1 MDAKIT
7 ISGREIPVRK
17 TGGTV
22 LRYKRQFGREFLQD
36 MQKILVLRSK
46 LTPET
51 TAEQKAEIVLSTE
64 TEWMYDILFIMAQQA
79 DPSITDELDWLDS
92 FDDFNVWSVF
102 DQIMPLLI
110 SEAKVAPKN
119 V

>member
-1 MDAKIT
+1 MDKT
-7 ISGREIPVRK
+7 IIIAGVAVPLRK
-17 TGGTV
+17 TGGTI
-22 LRYKRQFGREFLQD
+22 LRYKRQFGREFLSD
-36 MQKILVLRSK
+36 LQKILTLRSS

-51 TAEQKAEIVLSTE
+51 TSEEKAQIVLSTE

-79 DPSITDELDWLDS
+79 NPAITDELEWLDQ
-92 FDDFNVWSVF
+92 FDDFNVWQVF

-110 SEAKVAPKN
+110 SEARIAPKN

>member
-1 MDAKIT
+1 MDAKIR
-7 ISGREIPVRK
+7 IDGREIPVRK

-36 MQKILVLRSK
+36 LQKILVLRSK
-46 LTPET
+46 LTPDATSE
-51 TAEQKAEIVLSTE
+51 EKAEIVLSTE

-92 FDDFNVWSVF
+92 FDEFNVWSVF

>member
-1 MDAKIT
+1 MDAKIR
-7 ISGREIPVRK
+7 IADREVPVRK

-22 LRYKRQFGREFLQD
+22 LRYKRQFGREFLTD
-36 MQKILVLRSK
+36 LQKILVLRSS
-46 LTPET
+46 LTEESTPE
-51 TAEQKAEIVLSTE
+51 EKAQIVLSTE

-79 DPSITDELDWLDS
+79 DPTITDELEWLDR
-92 FDDFNVWSVF
+92 FDDFNVWQVF

>member
-1 MDAKIT
+1 MDAKIR
-7 ISGREIPVRK
+7 IAGVDVPVRK

-22 LRYKRQFGREFLQD
+22 LRYKRQFGREFMQD
-36 MQKILVLRSK
+36 LQKILALRAM

-51 TAEQKAEIVLSTE
+51 TQEEKAQIVLSTE

-79 DPSITDELDWLDS
+79 DSSITDELEWLDR
-92 FDDFNVWSVF
+92 FDDFNVWQVF